1 MANIKP
7 KERDFINYYSS
18 KDSPSYSQKAKSAEL
33 AYPELK
39 QPSQKAHSLL
49 RKPEIVESIEQHLTS
64 QRFGKYDR
72 AELLQSIATQQHK
85 TVVKNYDS
93 DNNLISTQTRTPTS
107 AEVIKSIET
116 ANKMTGLYEEQASET
131 SMKESAFKHWLKLKG
146 KDLLQ

>member
-1 MANIKP
+1 MDNLKP

-18 KDSPSYSQKAKSAEL
+18 KGSPSYSQKAKSAEL

-49 RKPEIVESIEQHLTS
+49 RKPEIVESIEQHLS
-64 QRFGKYDR
+64 NQRFGKYER
-72 AELLQSIATQQHK
+72 ADLLKSIAHQQHE
-85 TVVKNYDS
+85 TVVKSFDS

-116 ANKMTGLYEEQASET
+116 ATKMSGLYEEQASE
-131 SMKESAFKHWLKLKG
+131 SSIKEAAFKHWLKLKG
-146 KDLLQ
+146 KDLLK

>member
-1 MANIKP
+1 MDNLKP
-7 KERDFINYYSS
+7 KDRDFVSYYSS
-18 KDSPSYSQKAKSAEL
+18 KDSPSYSKKGLSASL

-39 QPSQKAHSLL
+39 QPNQKANDLL
-49 RKPEIVESIEQHLTS
+49 KKPEIVESIEQHLNS
-64 QRFGKYDR
+64 QRFGKYER
-72 AELLQSIATQQHK
+72 ASLLQSIATQQHE

-116 ANKMTGLYEEQASET
+116 ANKMSGLYEEQASET

-146 KDLLQ
+146 KDLLR